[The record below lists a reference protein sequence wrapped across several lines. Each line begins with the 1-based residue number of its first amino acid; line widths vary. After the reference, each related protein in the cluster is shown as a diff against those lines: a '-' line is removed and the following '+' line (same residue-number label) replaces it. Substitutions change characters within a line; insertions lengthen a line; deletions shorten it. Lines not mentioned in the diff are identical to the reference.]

1 MKKLILLGSLI
12 LSTLTFTEEIERVI
26 YQEGKLYKVKYE
38 IIEEIPFEQVK
49 YNYLDKIDDKID
61 KIDDKIERMSKEVK
75 DSTNDVLRIFL
86 FLYIILLL
94 ILFFSF

>member
-49 YNYLDKIDDKID
+49 YNYLDKIDDKI
-61 KIDDKIERMSKEVK
+61 ERMSKEAK
-75 DSTNDVLRIFL
+75 DCTINVLRIFL

-94 ILFFSF
+94 ILFFIF

>member
-1 MKKLILLGSLI
+1 MKKLISLGSLI

-49 YNYLDKIDDKID
+49 YNYLDKIDDKI
-61 KIDDKIERMSKEVK
+61 ERMSKEAK
-75 DSTNDVLRIFL
+75 DSTINVLRIFL